1 MRSQKTKINLLFIGD
16 PDSGY
21 LSNINSLSLH
31 QISIF
36 MSFESLGLSHNIIH
50 SVKKLGYLKP
60 FPIQEQAVPVILQG
74 KDLMGIAQTG
84 SGKTACF
91 VMPILEKLQ
100 NSEVKKDRN
109 VQVLILVP
117 TRELAIQID
126 EVFRAFTENLKRDI
140 RTMAVYGGVS
150 INPQMKGMFGVEI
163 LIATP
168 GRLLDLIDHNALSIS
183 GIQHLVIDEADKMF
197 QLGFGEEMNKLF
209 AMMPVVKQ
217 TTLFSATLNDKVS
230 EMKERLSINP
240 VIIEIKKEEVEIDNI
255 EQLAYH
261 VSPENKGPFLRYLI
275 KEKKVE
281 KALIFVSSTRS
292 ADNLVEKLK
301 KNKIKAV
308 AIHSQKS
315 QGARRNNLE
324 EFKVNGAQ
332 ILVATDLIGRGIH
345 IESLPCV
352 INYELPRS
360 PLDYIHRI
368 GRTGRAGEKG
378 TAINILTDDELQ
390 HFRVIQK
397 KMGRKVT
404 LQRTEG
410 VDLHGY

>member
-1 MRSQKTKINLLFIGD
+1 
-16 PDSGY
+16 
-21 LSNINSLSLH
+21 
-31 QISIF
+31 
-36 MSFESLGLSHNIIH
+36 MSFESLGLSSNII
-50 SVKKLGYLKP
+50 SSIKKLGYEKP
-60 FPIQEQAVPVILQG
+60 FPIQEQAIPVILEG

-100 NSEVKKDRN
+100 NAEVKKDRN

-126 EVFRAFTENLKRDI
+126 EVFRAFTDNLKRDI

-150 INPQMKGMFGVEI
+150 INPQMKGMFGVEV

-168 GRLLDLIDHNALSIS
+168 GRLLDLIEHNALSIS

-197 QLGFGEEMNKLF
+197 QLGFGDEMNKIFGL
-209 AMMPVVKQ
+209 MPVMKQ
-217 TTLFSATLNDKVS
+217 VTLFSATLDDKVS
-230 EMKERLSINP
+230 EMKQRLSINP
-240 VIIEIKKEEVEIDNI
+240 TLIEIKKEEIALDDI

-308 AIHSQKS
+308 AIHGQKS

-332 ILVATDLIGRGIH
+332 ILVATDLLGRGIH
-345 IESLPCV
+345 IDSLPCV

-397 KMGRKVT
+397 KMGKKVT

-410 VDLHGY
+410 IELHGY

>member
-1 MRSQKTKINLLFIGD
+1 
-16 PDSGY
+16 
-21 LSNINSLSLH
+21 
-31 QISIF
+31 

-50 SVKKLGYLKP
+50 SVNKLGYLKP

-100 NSEVKKDRN
+100 NAEVKKDRN

-126 EVFRAFTENLKRDI
+126 EVFRAFTENLKREI

-150 INPQMKGMFGVEI
+150 INPQMKGMFGVEV

-209 AMMPVVKQ
+209 GLMPVIKQ

-368 GRTGRAGEKG
+368 GRTGRANEKG
-378 TAINILTDDELQ
+378 TAISILTDDELQ

-397 KMGRKVT
+397 KMGKKVT
-404 LQRTEG
+404 LQRTG
-410 VDLHGY
+410 DIDLHGY

>member
-1 MRSQKTKINLLFIGD
+1 
-16 PDSGY
+16 
-21 LSNINSLSLH
+21 
-31 QISIF
+31 
-36 MSFESLGLSHNIIH
+36 MSFEALGLSSNIIR
-50 SVKKLGYLKP
+50 SVKKMGFLKP

-100 NSEVKKDRN
+100 NTEVKKDRN

-126 EVFRAFTENLKRDI
+126 EVFRAFTDNLKREV

-150 INPQMKGMFGVEI
+150 INPQMKGMFGVEV

-168 GRLLDLIDHNALSIS
+168 GRLLDLIEHNALSIS
-183 GIQHLVIDEADKMF
+183 GIKHLVIDEADKMF

-209 AMMPVVKQ
+209 AMMPVAKQ
-217 TTLFSATLNDKVS
+217 TTLFSATLDDKVS
-230 EMKERLSINP
+230 EMKQRLSINP
-240 VIIEIKKEEVEIDNI
+240 TLIEIKKEEIEIDNI

-261 VSPENKGPFLRYLI
+261 VAPENKGPFLRYLI

-315 QGARRNNLE
+315 QGARKNNLE

-345 IESLPCV
+345 IDNLPCV

-397 KMGRKVT
+397 KMGKKVT

-410 VDLHGY
+410 LVLHGY

>member
-1 MRSQKTKINLLFIGD
+1 
-16 PDSGY
+16 
-21 LSNINSLSLH
+21 
-31 QISIF
+31 
-36 MSFESLGLSHNIIH
+36 MSFESLGLSHNIIK
-50 SVKKLGYLKP
+50 SVNKLGYLKP
-60 FPIQEQAVPVILQG
+60 FPIQEQAIPVILQG

-91 VMPILEKLQ
+91 VMPVLEKLQ
-100 NSEVKKDRN
+100 NEDVKKDRN
-109 VQVLILVP
+109 IQVLILVP

-126 EVFRAFTENLKRDI
+126 EVFRAFTENLKREV

-150 INPQMKGMFGVEI
+150 INPQMKGMFGVEV

-183 GIQHLVIDEADKMF
+183 SIKHLIIDEADKMF

-209 AMMPVVKQ
+209 ALMPVAKQ
-217 TTLFSATLNDKVS
+217 TTLFSATLNDKVE
-230 EMKERLSINP
+230 EMKERLSANL
-240 VIIEIKKEEVEIDNI
+240 VLIEIKKEEVEIENI

-261 VSPENKGPFLRYLI
+261 VAPENKGPFLRYLI

-397 KMGRKVT
+397 KMGKKVT

-410 VDLHGY
+410 IDLHGY

>member
-1 MRSQKTKINLLFIGD
+1 
-16 PDSGY
+16 
-21 LSNINSLSLH
+21 
-31 QISIF
+31 
-36 MSFESLGLSHNIIH
+36 MSFESLGLSSNIIK

-60 FPIQEQAVPVILQG
+60 FPIQEQSIPVILEG
-74 KDLMGIAQTG
+74 RDFMGIAQTG

-100 NSEVKKDRN
+100 NTEVKKDRN

-126 EVFRAFTENLKRDI
+126 EVFRAFTDNLKREVK
-140 RTMAVYGGVS
+140 TMAVYGGVS
-150 INPQMKGMFGVEI
+150 INPQMKGMFGVEV

-209 AMMPVVKQ
+209 GLMPAMKQ
-217 TTLFSATLNDKVS
+217 TTLFSATLDDKVS
-230 EMKERLSINP
+230 EMKQRLSINP
-240 VIIEIKKEEVEIDNI
+240 TLIEIKKEEVTIDDI

-281 KALIFVSSTRS
+281 KALIFVSSTKS

-345 IESLPCV
+345 IDALPCV

-397 KMGRKVT
+397 KMGKKVT

-410 VDLHGY
+410 INLHGY

>member
-1 MRSQKTKINLLFIGD
+1 
-16 PDSGY
+16 
-21 LSNINSLSLH
+21 
-31 QISIF
+31 
-36 MSFESLGLSHNIIH
+36 MSFESLGLSHNIIR

-100 NSEVKKDRN
+100 NSEVKKGRN

-126 EVFRAFTENLKRDI
+126 EVFKAFTDNLKREI

-150 INPQMKGMFGVEI
+150 INPQMKGMFGVEV

-209 AMMPVVKQ
+209 ALMPVVKQ

-240 VIIEIKKEEVEIDNI
+240 VIVEIKKEEVEIDNI

-261 VSPENKGPFLRYLI
+261 VAPENKGPFLRYLI

-324 EFKVNGAQ
+324 EFKSNGAQ

-345 IESLPCV
+345 IDFLPCV

-368 GRTGRAGEKG
+368 GRTGRANEKG
-378 TAINILTDDELQ
+378 TAITILTDDELQ

-397 KMGRKVT
+397 KMGKKVP
-404 LQRTEG
+404 LQRTE
-410 VDLHGY
+410 DINLHGY

>member
-1 MRSQKTKINLLFIGD
+1 
-16 PDSGY
+16 
-21 LSNINSLSLH
+21 
-31 QISIF
+31 
-36 MSFESLGLSHNIIH
+36 MSFESLGLSNNIIN

-60 FPIQEQAVPVILQG
+60 FPIQEQAIPVILQG

-100 NSEVKKDRN
+100 NTEVQKDRN
-109 VQVLILVP
+109 VEVLILVP

-126 EVFRAFTENLKRDI
+126 EVFRAFTDNLKREI

-150 INPQMKGMFGVEI
+150 INPQMKGMFGVEV

-197 QLGFGEEMNKLF
+197 QLGFGDEMNKLF
-209 AMMPVVKQ
+209 GLMPAMKQ
-217 TTLFSATLNDKVS
+217 TTLFSATLDDKVA

-240 VIIEIKKEEVEIDNI
+240 TLIEIRKEEVTIDDI
-255 EQLAYH
+255 EQIAYH

-345 IESLPCV
+345 IDSLPCV

-397 KMGRKVT
+397 KMGKKVK
-404 LQRTEG
+404 LQRTG
-410 VDLHGY
+410 DIDLHGY

>member
-1 MRSQKTKINLLFIGD
+1 
-16 PDSGY
+16 
-21 LSNINSLSLH
+21 
-31 QISIF
+31 

-60 FPIQEQAVPVILQG
+60 FPIQEQAVPVILKG

-100 NSEVKKDRN
+100 NTEVKKDRN

-126 EVFRAFTENLKRDI
+126 KVFRAFTDNLKREV

-150 INPQMKGMFGVEI
+150 INPQMKGMFGVEV

-168 GRLLDLIDHNALSIS
+168 GRLLDLIDHKALSIS
-183 GIQHLVIDEADKMF
+183 QIKHLVIDEADKMF

-209 AMMPVVKQ
+209 AMMPVAKQ
-217 TTLFSATLNDKVS
+217 TTLFSATLNDKVA

-240 VIIEIKKEEVEIDNI
+240 TIIEIKKEEVEIDNI

-378 TAINILTDDELQ
+378 TAISILTDDELQ

-397 KMGRKVT
+397 KMGKKVT
-404 LQRTEG
+404 LQRTE
-410 VDLHGY
+410 DINLHGY

>member
-1 MRSQKTKINLLFIGD
+1 
-16 PDSGY
+16 
-21 LSNINSLSLH
+21 
-31 QISIF
+31 
-36 MSFESLGLSHNIIH
+36 MSFESLGLSHNIIR
-50 SVKKLGYLKP
+50 SVNKLGYLKP
-60 FPIQEQAVPVILQG
+60 FPIQEKAVPVILQG

-126 EVFRAFTENLKRDI
+126 EVFRAFTENLKREV

-150 INPQMKGMFGVEI
+150 INPQMKGMFGVEV

-168 GRLLDLIDHNALSIS
+168 GRLLDLLDHNALSIS

-197 QLGFGEEMNKLF
+197 QLGFGEEMDKLF
-209 AMMPVVKQ
+209 ALMPVVKQ

-410 VDLHGY
+410 IDLHGY

>member
-1 MRSQKTKINLLFIGD
+1 
-16 PDSGY
+16 
-21 LSNINSLSLH
+21 
-31 QISIF
+31 
-36 MSFESLGLSHNIIH
+36 MSFESLGLSHNIIR

-100 NSEVKKDRN
+100 NAEVKKDRN

-126 EVFRAFTENLKRDI
+126 EVFRAFTDNLKREV

-150 INPQMKGMFGVEI
+150 INPQMKGMFGVEV

-183 GIQHLVIDEADKMF
+183 GIKHLVIDEADKMF

-209 AMMPVVKQ
+209 AMMPVAKQ

-240 VIIEIKKEEVEIDNI
+240 TIIEIKKEEVEIDNI

-261 VSPENKGPFLRYLI
+261 VAPENKGPFLRYLI

-368 GRTGRAGEKG
+368 GRTGRANEKG
-378 TAINILTDDELQ
+378 TAITILTDDELQ

-410 VDLHGY
+410 IDLHGY

>member
-1 MRSQKTKINLLFIGD
+1 
-16 PDSGY
+16 
-21 LSNINSLSLH
+21 
-31 QISIF
+31 
-36 MSFESLGLSHNIIH
+36 MSFESLGLSSNIIH

-60 FPIQEQAVPVILQG
+60 FPIQEQAIPVILQG
-74 KDLMGIAQTG
+74 KDLVGIAQTG

-100 NSEVKKDRN
+100 NAEVKKDRN
-109 VQVLILVP
+109 VQVLVLVP

-126 EVFRAFTENLKRDI
+126 EVFRAFTENLKREI

-150 INPQMKGMFGVEI
+150 INPQMKGMFGVEV

-197 QLGFGEEMNKLF
+197 QLGFGDEMNKIF
-209 AMMPVVKQ
+209 GMIPVMKQ
-217 TTLFSATLNDKVS
+217 TTLFSATLDAQVS
-230 EMKERLSINP
+230 EMKKRVSMNP
-240 VIIEIKKEEVEIDNI
+240 VLIEIKKEEVEIDHI
-255 EQLAYH
+255 EQVAYH
-261 VSPENKGPFLRYLI
+261 VAPENKGPFLRYLI
-275 KEKKVE
+275 KEKMVE
-281 KALIFVSSTRS
+281 KALIFVSSTKS

-397 KMGRKVT
+397 KMGKKVT

-410 VDLHGY
+410 LDLHGY

>member
-1 MRSQKTKINLLFIGD
+1 
-16 PDSGY
+16 
-21 LSNINSLSLH
+21 
-31 QISIF
+31 
-36 MSFESLGLSHNIIH
+36 MSFESLGLSHNIIK
-50 SVKKLGYLKP
+50 SVNKLGYLKP

-91 VMPILEKLQ
+91 VMPVLEKLQ
-100 NSEVKKDRN
+100 NEDVKKDRN
-109 VQVLILVP
+109 IQVLILVP

-126 EVFRAFTENLKRDI
+126 EVFRAFTENLKREV

-150 INPQMKGMFGVEI
+150 INPQMKGMFGVEV

-183 GIQHLVIDEADKMF
+183 SIKHLIIDEADKMF

-209 AMMPVVKQ
+209 ALMPVAKQ
-217 TTLFSATLNDKVS
+217 TTLFSATLNDKVE
-230 EMKERLSINP
+230 EMKKRLSANP
-240 VIIEIKKEEVEIDNI
+240 VLIEIKKEEVEIENI

-261 VSPENKGPFLRYLI
+261 VAPENKGPFLRYLI

-345 IESLPCV
+345 IEALPCV

-397 KMGRKVT
+397 KMGKKVT

-410 VDLHGY
+410 IDLHGY

>member
-1 MRSQKTKINLLFIGD
+1 
-16 PDSGY
+16 
-21 LSNINSLSLH
+21 
-31 QISIF
+31 
-36 MSFESLGLSHNIIH
+36 MSFESLGLSPNIIR

-74 KDLMGIAQTG
+74 KDLMGIAKTG

-100 NSEVKKDRN
+100 NTEVKKGRN

-126 EVFRAFTENLKRDI
+126 EVFRAFTENLKREV

-150 INPQMKGMFGVEI
+150 INPQMKGMFGVEV

-230 EMKERLSINP
+230 EMKERLSIDP
-240 VIIEIKKEEVEIDNI
+240 VIVEIKKEEVEIDHI

-261 VSPENKGPFLRYLI
+261 VSPEKKGPFLRYLI
-275 KEKKVE
+275 KEQNIE

-324 EFKVNGAQ
+324 EFKGKGAQ

-368 GRTGRAGEKG
+368 GRTGRANEKG
-378 TAINILTDDELQ
+378 TAITILTDDELQ

-404 LQRTEG
+404 LQRTEDI
-410 VDLHGY
+410 DLHGY

>member
-1 MRSQKTKINLLFIGD
+1 
-16 PDSGY
+16 
-21 LSNINSLSLH
+21 
-31 QISIF
+31 
-36 MSFESLGLSHNIIH
+36 MSFESLGLSSNIIH

-100 NSEVKKDRN
+100 NAEVKKDRN

-126 EVFRAFTENLKRDI
+126 DVFRSFTENLKREI

-150 INPQMKGMFGVEI
+150 INPQMKGMFGVEV

-168 GRLLDLIDHNALSIS
+168 GRLLDLIEHNALSIS
-183 GIQHLVIDEADKMF
+183 GIKHLVIDEADKMF
-197 QLGFGEEMNKLF
+197 QLGFGEEMDKLF
-209 AMMPVVKQ
+209 GMMPVIKQ
-217 TTLFSATLNDKVS
+217 TTLFSATLDDKVS
-230 EMKERLSINP
+230 EMKKRLSMNP
-240 VIIEIKKEEVEIDNI
+240 ILIEIKKEEVEIDNI

-281 KALIFVSSTRS
+281 KALIFVSSTKS

-397 KMGRKVT
+397 KMGKKVT

-410 VDLHGY
+410 TDLHGY

>member
-1 MRSQKTKINLLFIGD
+1 
-16 PDSGY
+16 
-21 LSNINSLSLH
+21 
-31 QISIF
+31 
-36 MSFESLGLSHNIIH
+36 MSFESLGLSSNIIN

-60 FPIQEQAVPVILQG
+60 FPIQEQAIPVILQG

-100 NSEVKKDRN
+100 NAEVKKDRN
-109 VQVLILVP
+109 IQVLILVP

-126 EVFRAFTENLKRDI
+126 EVFRAFTDNLKRDI

-150 INPQMKGMFGVEI
+150 INPQMKGMFGVEV

-168 GRLLDLIDHNALSIS
+168 GRLLDLIEHNALSIS

-209 AMMPVVKQ
+209 GLMPVMKQ
-217 TTLFSATLNDKVS
+217 VTLFSATLDDKVS

-240 VIIEIKKEEVEIDNI
+240 TLIEIKKEEVQIDDI

-281 KALIFVSSTRS
+281 KALVFVSSTRS

-308 AIHSQKS
+308 AIHGQKS

-332 ILVATDLIGRGIH
+332 ILVATDLLGRGIH
-345 IESLPCV
+345 IDALPCV

-397 KMGRKVT
+397 KMGKKVT

-410 VDLHGY
+410 LDLHGY

>member
-1 MRSQKTKINLLFIGD
+1 
-16 PDSGY
+16 
-21 LSNINSLSLH
+21 
-31 QISIF
+31 

-100 NSEVKKDRN
+100 NAEVKKDRN

-126 EVFRAFTENLKRDI
+126 EVFRAFTDNLKREV

-150 INPQMKGMFGVEI
+150 INPQMKGMFGVEV

-197 QLGFGEEMNKLF
+197 QLGFGEEMDKLF
-209 AMMPVVKQ
+209 AMMPVAKQ
-217 TTLFSATLNDKVS
+217 TTLFSATLNDKVA

-240 VIIEIKKEEVEIDNI
+240 TIIEIKKEEVEIDNI

-378 TAINILTDDELQ
+378 TAISILTDDELQ

-397 KMGRKVT
+397 KMGKKVT
-404 LQRTEG
+404 LQRTE
-410 VDLHGY
+410 DINLHGY

>member
-1 MRSQKTKINLLFIGD
+1 
-16 PDSGY
+16 
-21 LSNINSLSLH
+21 
-31 QISIF
+31 
-36 MSFESLGLSHNIIH
+36 MSFESLGLSSNIIR

-60 FPIQEQAVPVILQG
+60 FPIQEQAIPVILQG

-100 NSEVKKDRN
+100 NLEVKKDRN
-109 VQVLILVP
+109 VQVLIVVP

-126 EVFRAFTENLKRDI
+126 EVCKAFTGNLKREI

-150 INPQMKGMFGVEI
+150 INPQMKGMFGVEV

-183 GIQHLVIDEADKMF
+183 KIQHLVIDEADKMF

-209 AMMPVVKQ
+209 ALMPVVKQ
-217 TTLFSATLNDKVS
+217 TILFSATLNDKVS
-230 EMKERLSINP
+230 EMKERLSIDP
-240 VIIEIKKEEVEIDNI
+240 VIVEIKKEEIEIDSI

-261 VSPENKGPFLRYLI
+261 VSPERKGPFLRYLI

-281 KALIFVSSTRS
+281 KALIFVSSTRA

-332 ILVATDLIGRGIH
+332 FLVATDLIGRGIH

-368 GRTGRAGEKG
+368 GRTGRANEKG

-397 KMGRKVT
+397 KMGKKVP
-404 LQRTEG
+404 LQRTED

>member
-1 MRSQKTKINLLFIGD
+1 MNLRDVHIIK
-16 PDSGY
+16 PVT
-21 LSNINSLSLH
+21 NTLSLH
-31 QISIF
+31 KSIF
-36 MSFESLGLSHNIIH
+36 MSFEALGLSSNIIH
-50 SVKKLGYLKP
+50 SIKKLGYLKP
-60 FPIQEQAVPVILQG
+60 FPVQEQAIPVILEG
-74 KDLMGIAQTG
+74 KDLLGIAQTG

-100 NSEVKKDRN
+100 NEEVKKDRN
-109 VQVLILVP
+109 IQVLILVP

-126 EVFRAFTENLKRDI
+126 EVFRAFTGNLKREI

-150 INPQMKGMFGVEI
+150 INPQMKGMFGVEV

-197 QLGFGEEMNKLF
+197 QLGFGEEMDKLF
-209 AMMPVVKQ
+209 GMMPVMKQ
-217 TTLFSATLNDKVS
+217 TTLFSATLDDKVS
-230 EMKERLSINP
+230 EMKKRLVMNP
-240 VIIEIKKEEVEIDNI
+240 VLIEIKKQEVEIDSI

-281 KALIFVSSTRS
+281 KALIFVSSTKS

-397 KMGRKVT
+397 KMGKKVT

-410 VDLHGY
+410 IELHGY

>member
-1 MRSQKTKINLLFIGD
+1 
-16 PDSGY
+16 
-21 LSNINSLSLH
+21 
-31 QISIF
+31 

-100 NSEVKKDRN
+100 NAEVKKDRN

-126 EVFRAFTENLKRDI
+126 EVFRAFTDNLKREV

-197 QLGFGEEMNKLF
+197 QLGFGEEMDKLF
-209 AMMPVVKQ
+209 AMMPVAKQ
-217 TTLFSATLNDKVS
+217 TTLFSATLNDKVA

-240 VIIEIKKEEVEIDNI
+240 TIIEIKKEEVEIDNI

-324 EFKVNGAQ
+324 EFKVNGAK

-378 TAINILTDDELQ
+378 TAISILTDDELQ

-397 KMGRKVT
+397 KMGKKVT
-404 LQRTEG
+404 LQRTE
-410 VDLHGY
+410 DINLHGY

>member
-1 MRSQKTKINLLFIGD
+1 
-16 PDSGY
+16 
-21 LSNINSLSLH
+21 
-31 QISIF
+31 

-60 FPIQEQAVPVILQG
+60 FPIQEQAIPVILQG

-100 NSEVKKDRN
+100 NAEVKKDRN
-109 VQVLILVP
+109 IQVLILVP

-126 EVFRAFTENLKRDI
+126 EVFRAFTDNLKREI

-150 INPQMKGMFGVEI
+150 INPQMKGMFGVEV

-168 GRLLDLIDHNALSIS
+168 GRLLDLIDHKALSIS

-209 AMMPVVKQ
+209 AQMPVMKQ
-217 TTLFSATLNDKVS
+217 TTLFSATLDDKVS

-240 VIIEIKKEEVEIDNI
+240 TLIEIKKEEVEIDNI

-281 KALIFVSSTRS
+281 KALIFVSSTKS
-292 ADNLVEKLK
+292 ADSLVEKLK

-397 KMGRKVT
+397 KMGKKVT

-410 VDLHGY
+410 IDLHGY

>member
-1 MRSQKTKINLLFIGD
+1 
-16 PDSGY
+16 
-21 LSNINSLSLH
+21 
-31 QISIF
+31 

-60 FPIQEQAVPVILQG
+60 FPIQEQAIPVILQG

-109 VQVLILVP
+109 IKVLILVP

-126 EVFRAFTENLKRDI
+126 EVFRAFTENLKREI

-168 GRLLDLIDHNALSIS
+168 GRLIDLIDHKALSIS
-183 GIQHLVIDEADKMF
+183 EIKHLVVDEADKMF

-217 TTLFSATLNDKVS
+217 TTMFSATLDDKVS
-230 EMKERLSINP
+230 EMKKRLSINP
-240 VIIEIKKEEVEIDNI
+240 TIIEIKKEEVEIDNI
-255 EQLAYH
+255 EQIAYH

-281 KALIFVSSTRS
+281 KALIFVSSTKS
-292 ADNLVEKLK
+292 ADSLVEKLK

-308 AIHSQKS
+308 AIHGQKS

-332 ILVATDLIGRGIH
+332 ILVATDLLGRGIH

-368 GRTGRAGEKG
+368 GRTGRANEKG
-378 TAINILTDDELQ
+378 TSITLLTDDELQ

-397 KMGRKVT
+397 KMGKKVT

-410 VDLHGY
+410 IDLHGY

>member
-1 MRSQKTKINLLFIGD
+1 
-16 PDSGY
+16 
-21 LSNINSLSLH
+21 
-31 QISIF
+31 

-50 SVKKLGYLKP
+50 SVNKLGYLKP
-60 FPIQEQAVPVILQG
+60 FPIQEQAIPVIMQG

-100 NSEVKKDRN
+100 HTESKKDRN
-109 VQVLILVP
+109 IQVLVLVP

-126 EVFRAFTENLKRDI
+126 EVFRAFTENLKREI

-168 GRLLDLIDHNALSIS
+168 GRLLDLIDHKALSIS

-197 QLGFGEEMNKLF
+197 QLGFEEEMNKLF
-209 AMMPVVKQ
+209 AMMPVMKQ
-217 TTLFSATLNDKVS
+217 TTLFSATLNDKVA
-230 EMKERLSINP
+230 EMKERLSIHP
-240 VIIEIKKEEVEIDNI
+240 TIIEIKKEEVEIDNI

-281 KALIFVSSTRS
+281 KALIFVSSTKS
-292 ADNLVEKLK
+292 ADSLVEKLK

-368 GRTGRAGEKG
+368 GRTGRANEKG
-378 TAINILTDDELQ
+378 TAISLLTDDELQ

-404 LQRTEG
+404 LQRTE
-410 VDLHGY
+410 DINLHGY

>member
-1 MRSQKTKINLLFIGD
+1 
-16 PDSGY
+16 
-21 LSNINSLSLH
+21 
-31 QISIF
+31 
-36 MSFESLGLSHNIIH
+36 MSFESLGLSHNIIR

-100 NSEVKKDRN
+100 NSEVKKGRN

-126 EVFRAFTENLKRDI
+126 EVFKAFTDNLKREI

-150 INPQMKGMFGVEI
+150 INPQMKGMFGVEV

-209 AMMPVVKQ
+209 ALMPVVKQ

-240 VIIEIKKEEVEIDNI
+240 VIVEIKKEEVEIDNI

-261 VSPENKGPFLRYLI
+261 VAPENKGPFLRYLI

-324 EFKVNGAQ
+324 EFKSNGAQ

-345 IESLPCV
+345 IDFLPCV

-368 GRTGRAGEKG
+368 GRTGRANEKG

-397 KMGRKVT
+397 KMGKKVP
-404 LQRTEG
+404 LQRTEEIN
-410 VDLHGY
+410 LHGY

>member
-1 MRSQKTKINLLFIGD
+1 
-16 PDSGY
+16 
-21 LSNINSLSLH
+21 
-31 QISIF
+31 
-36 MSFESLGLSHNIIH
+36 MSFESLGLSHNIIR

-100 NSEVKKDRN
+100 NTEVKKDRN

-126 EVFRAFTENLKRDI
+126 EVFRAFTDNLKREV

-150 INPQMKGMFGVEI
+150 INPQMKGLFGVEV

-209 AMMPVVKQ
+209 AMMPVARQ

-240 VIIEIKKEEVEIDNI
+240 TIVEIKKEEVEIDNI

-261 VSPENKGPFLRYLI
+261 VAPENKGPFLRYLI
-275 KEKKVE
+275 KEKRVE
-281 KALIFVSSTRS
+281 KALIFVSSTRA

-324 EFKVNGAQ
+324 EFKSNGAQ

-368 GRTGRAGEKG
+368 GRTGRANEKG
-378 TAINILTDDELQ
+378 TAITILTDDELQ

-404 LQRTEG
+404 LQRTED
-410 VDLHGY
+410 VNLHGY